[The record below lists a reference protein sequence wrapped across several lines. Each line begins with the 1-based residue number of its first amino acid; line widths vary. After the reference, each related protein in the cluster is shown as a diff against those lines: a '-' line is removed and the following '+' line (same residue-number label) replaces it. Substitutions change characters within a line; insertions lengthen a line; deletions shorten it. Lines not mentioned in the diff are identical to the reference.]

1 MMGVYTY
8 TVTVEISIM
17 ASLKDGTL
25 PQHAVIGLLGIYPKD
40 TPSYHKDTCST
51 MSTAALLITAR
62 NWKHLNVPQQ
72 KMDFLKNVVHLHNG
86 VLLSSLKKKNHI
98 MKFSG
103 KWMELGKEVLSEVTQ
118 KDKYGMHALISG
130 Y

>member
-40 TPSYHKDTCST
+40 TSSYHKHTCST
-51 MSTAALLITAR
+51 ML
-62 NWKHLNVPQQ
+62 P
-72 KMDFLKNVVHLHNG
+72 
-86 VLLSSLKKKNHI
+86 SSLFTITFFK
-98 MKFSG
+98 
-103 KWMELGKEVLSEVTQ
+103 L
-118 KDKYGMHALISG
+118 
-130 Y
+130 